1 MTSNI
6 LTKVL
11 PQEKHYFCMKELDAW
26 KLSKILSKPN
36 ALISKVDNF
45 PIIQGSIHVVV
56 TCIRSEISNISYKY
70 CGFNHYFP
78 YGSLFRPQSR
88 PKEFSSPIISP
99 LFTPTTYKCWSG
111 KRYEH
116 KQKHELKL
124 MLGPISLTQIWLSI
138 IKPTNE
144 ILGVNLRFMG

>member
-1 MTSNI
+1 MTTNI

-11 PQEKHYFCMKELDAW
+11 PQEKYYFCMKELSAC
-26 KLSKILSKPN
+26 KLSEIISKPN

-45 PIIQGSIHVVV
+45 PIIQGSIYVVV

-78 YGSLFRPQSR
+78 YDSLFRPQSR
-88 PKEFSSPIISP
+88 PKEFSSPIINP
-99 LFTPTTYKCWSG
+99 LFAPTTYKCWNER
-111 KRYEH
+111 KYEH

-124 MLGPISLTQIWLSI
+124 MLGP
-138 IKPTNE
+138 N
-144 ILGVNLRFMG
+144 